1 MKFKDYFTPKSL
13 IYTGDKPQE
22 KSIIKHYHFNQ
33 KEVKMTED
41 FIPLEGFKHYIQ
53 VIGLSD
59 IKTIESLKTYYPVD
73 SMTLEDIFNVTQRD
87 KLEMNKDHLFGVFH
101 VSYLKEEKI
110 TDDYM
115 SLLLFKDTLISFH
128 ETKPIYLDV
137 MHDLIHH
144 YQDLK
149 ETSIDF
155 VFYQILDLITDRH
168 LDLFELLE
176 DQTNRFEEDILETK
190 RVKQEDFYQ
199 TRKEL
204 IKLKNYVTPVLE
216 QLERILKEHPTF
228 FDPKHKAYYQDLLD
242 HLKRLEGYLIETKDI
257 MRTLLDLDMNNQS
270 NQMNKV
276 MKTLTVFSAIFIPLS
291 FLTGFFGMN
300 FVYFEFLNGRYA
312 LEIFI
317 GFCLLLVLVLILIF
331 RKLKWF

>member
-22 KSIIKHYHFNQ
+22 KTVIKHYHFHQ
-33 KEVKMTED
+33 KDVQITED
-41 FIPLEGFKHYIQ
+41 FKPIDGYKHYIQ
-53 VIGLSD
+53 VVGLSNVQE
-59 IKTIESLKTYYPVD
+59 IESLKTYYPVD
-73 SMTLEDIFNVTQRD
+73 NIILEDIFNVNQRD
-87 KLEMNKDHLFGVFH
+87 KLEMNKDYLFGVFH
-101 VSYLKEEKI
+101 VNYLKDDMI
-110 TDDYM
+110 IDDYM

-128 ETKPIYLDV
+128 ESKPVYLDV

-144 YQDLK
+144 YQELK

-155 VFYQILDLITDRH
+155 VFYQILDLITDKH
-168 LDLFELLE
+168 LDLYEYLE
-176 DQTNRFEEDILETK
+176 NQMSQFEENILETK

-204 IKLKNYVTPVLE
+204 IKLKNNVSPVLE
-216 QLERILKEHPTF
+216 QLERILKDHQAF
-228 FDPKHKAYYQDLLD
+228 FDAKHKAYYQDLLD

-276 MKTLTVFSAIFIPLS
+276 MKTLTVFSAIFIPLT

-300 FVYFEFLNGRYA
+300 FVHFELLEGKFA
-312 LEIFI
+312 LEVFVGACIF
-317 GFCLLLVLVLILIF
+317 LVIAMMYIF
-331 RKLKWF
+331 RKMKWF